1 MPASP
6 EEIGTLPRYTLPV
19 ELDDACD
26 RLSGDMHVSGPNTS
40 RNAWPDLVFYLY
52 PNTPQHQGMI
62 AVSQVAMDGQPVVAE
77 MIEDG
82 TGLRVVLP
90 AHLPPGQEVEVA
102 MRFNVTLPVVRT
114 ATRCLGG
121 RMTSSACP
129 ASTLPWPCMR
139 IHQ

>member
-1 MPASP
+1 MGINPMTTFTHPGSDPGWVA
-6 EEIGTLPRYTLPV
+6 
-19 ELDDACD
+19 
-26 RLSGDMHVSGPNTS
+26 
-40 RNAWPDLVFYLY
+40 
-52 PNTPQHQGMI
+52 QHQGMI

-129 ASTLPWPCMR
+129 ASIVPWSCTRRHRWVKPDDGSPKFRRSSPTCSSILLPGMR
-139 IHQ
+139 WNSPGPLL